1 MVSRLTVEGNAK
13 TEERSM
19 EMPPDD
25 SNDEN

>member
-1 MVSRLTVEGNAK
+1 MASRLTVEGNAK

-25 SNDEN
+25 SNDWN